1 MAESN
6 SRLRLLVVFASAALF
21 GCRGAGTTV
30 TTSTNEP
37 ARAVPFSAK
46 DLSGYSPEWIAGIA
60 YVGRDRI
67 DAAVTDARLSPSRT
81 GALRVRAILVRGDTA
96 RWSITR
102 QSEAVSAERLRALSS
117 NPGDTVRFTLRD
129 TAGEPLAERRLS
141 FLIEGDFQPLPGR
154 GTVTVTRPIH
164 GSLGALATP

>member
-81 GALRVRAILVRGDTA
+81 GALRVRAILVRGI
-96 RWSITR
+96 RRVGRLRGRVR
-102 QSEAVSAERLRALSS
+102 QSPQKDFARSPRIREIPFASRFETPLESRSLS
-117 NPGDTVRFTLRD
+117 DV
-129 TAGEPLAERRLS
+129 
-141 FLIEGDFQPLPGR
+141 
-154 GTVTVTRPIH
+154 
-164 GSLGALATP
+164 